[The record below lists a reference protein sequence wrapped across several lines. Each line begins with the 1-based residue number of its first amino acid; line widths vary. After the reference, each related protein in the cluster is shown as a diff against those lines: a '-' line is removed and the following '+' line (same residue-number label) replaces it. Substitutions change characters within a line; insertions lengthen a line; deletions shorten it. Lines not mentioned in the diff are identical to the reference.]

1 MSRSETEQ
9 ILDAL
14 AENAARPLPEAL
26 SLPPAAYHS
35 DELLQLERERMFYRG
50 WLCVGR
56 CAEIPQAGDFL
67 AVDIISQ
74 AVLIIRQQDGSVQ
87 ALPNVC
93 LHRCSR
99 LLQGSGHVSRISCP
113 YHSWTYDL
121 SGQLIGAP
129 FMQKT
134 RHFDVSDYRLQPYP
148 CEVWEGFIYVSL
160 NRNASPLG
168 PELEPLRQE
177 ISDYR
182 IADYVPVFEQQET
195 WATNWKCLVENFMD
209 VYHLHRVHAE
219 SFSKYASSEGNT
231 EFFHGG
237 DAYAYH
243 FVQEDGGPH
252 SVAAHDDNSWLRG
265 DKRTRLYL
273 INIFPAHVMQL
284 QPDMLW
290 YLSILP
296 DGVDKVRI
304 HWAVSIPREILDAAP
319 DPDTIIRQQLDLLHQ
334 VNSEDKPAI
343 ESVFAATCDQS
354 ATQGP
359 LSWLEQNVHDFCR
372 YLARELCD
380 QAASSAVTSGYIS
393 SKGTERPS
401 C

>member
-1 MSRSETEQ
+1 MSGSGIRPL
-9 ILDAL
+9 LDAL
-14 AENAARPLPEAL
+14 CENAARPIADAL

-35 DELLQLERERMFYRG
+35 DELLELERQRLFYRG

-56 CAEIPQAGDFL
+56 SAEIPQAGDFL
-67 AVDIISQ
+67 TVDIIDQ
-74 AVLIIRQQDGSVQ
+74 PVLVVRQKDGSIC

-99 LLQGSGHVSRISCP
+99 LLRGSGHVSRISCP

-121 SGQLIGAP
+121 AGRLIGAP

-134 RHFDVSDYRLQPYP
+134 PRFDVSEHRLQPYP
-148 CEVWEGFIYVSL
+148 CETWEGFVYVSL
-160 NRNASPLG
+160 DRNAAALG
-168 PELEPLRQE
+168 PELAPLTRE

-182 IADYVPVFEQQET
+182 IADYAPVFDQQET
-195 WATNWKCLVENFMD
+195 WHTNWKCLVENFMD
-209 VYHLHRVHAE
+209 VYHLHSVHAD
-219 SFSKYASSEGNT
+219 SFNKYTSSEDST

-252 SVAAHDDNSWLRG
+252 SVAAHVDNDWLRG

-273 INIFPAHVMQL
+273 VNIFPAHVMQL
-284 QPDMLW
+284 QPDLLW

-296 DGVDKVRI
+296 DGVDRVRI
-304 HWAVSIPREILDAAP
+304 RWAISVPREILDAAT
-319 DPDTIIRQQLDLLHQ
+319 DRDALIRRQLDLLLQ
-334 VNSEDKPAI
+334 VNGEDRQAV
-343 ESVFAATCDQS
+343 EGVFQATRSRRAA
-354 ATQGP
+354 QGP

-372 YLARELCD
+372 YLARELN
-380 QAASSAVTSGYIS
+380 
-393 SKGTERPS
+393 E
-401 C
+401 